1 MTKQFAERVHFIR
14 NHPLYLSS
22 FARLAELEKDRVFCC
37 HQMNHLLDVARIA
50 YILNLERDLGLEKD
64 MIYSAALLHD
74 IGKYR
79 QYEEGVPHEIA
90 STEIAGKVLADMP
103 ADICFTKNEQQ
114 MILTAI
120 TGHRKLR
127 KNPETLEALL
137 YESDKASRACFAC
150 PAEPE
155 CSWSN
160 TKKNWEIYI

>member
-1 MTKQFAERVHFIR
+1 MTKQFSARMHFIR
-14 NHPLYLSS
+14 KHPLYLSS
-22 FARLAELEKDRVFCC
+22 FARLTELEKDRIFCC

-50 YILNLERDLGLEKD
+50 YILNLERNLGLEKD

-79 QYEEGVPHEIA
+79 QYEEGVPHEVA
-90 STEIAGKVLADMP
+90 STEIAGKILADMP

-127 KNPETLEALL
+127 ENPEALEALL
-137 YESDKASRACFAC
+137 YESDKTSRACFAC
-150 PAEPE
+150 PAETE
-155 CSWSN
+155 CNWSN
-160 TKKNWEIYI
+160 NKKNWEIHI